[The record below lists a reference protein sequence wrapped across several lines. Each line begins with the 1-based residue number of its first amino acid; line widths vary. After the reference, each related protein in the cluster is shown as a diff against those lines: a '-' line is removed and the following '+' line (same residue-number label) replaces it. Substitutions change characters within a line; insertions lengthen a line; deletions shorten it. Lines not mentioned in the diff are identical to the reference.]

1 MLHCFLTLTFWVNY
15 CTTKDRAVLRSHY
28 KLTETKEQEIEK
40 ISRVLVDN
48 QNDPFDALDQII
60 NDSNID
66 QNTIFL
72 NLIKPMY
79 SNDYAIELALQAFLK
94 LNYLDI
100 CTTIHKMIDNN

>member
-1 MLHCFLTLTFWVNY
+1 MNKQ
-15 CTTKDRAVLRSHY
+15 KDIIMCVALFSYTYVLD

-66 QNTIFL
+66 QNTFFL
-72 NLIKPMY
+72 NLIKPLY
-79 SNDYAIELALQAFLK
+79 TNEYAIELALQAFLK

-100 CTTIHKMIDNN
+100 CTTIRKMIDSN

>member
-1 MLHCFLTLTFWVNY
+1 MNKQ
-15 CTTKDRAVLRSHY
+15 KDIIMCVALFSYTYVLD
-28 KLTETKEQEIEK
+28 KLTETKDQEIEK

-60 NDSNID
+60 NDSNMD

-72 NLIKPMY
+72 NLIKPLY
-79 SNDYAIELALQAFLK
+79 TNEYAIELALQAFLK

-100 CTTIHKMIDNN
+100 CTTIRKMIDSN

>member
-1 MLHCFLTLTFWVNY
+1 MNKQ
-15 CTTKDRAVLRSHY
+15 KDIIMCVALFSYTYVLD

-72 NLIKPMY
+72 NLIKPLY

-100 CTTIHKMIDNN
+100 CTTIRKMIDSN

>member
-1 MLHCFLTLTFWVNY
+1 MNKQ
-15 CTTKDRAVLRSHY
+15 KDIIMCVALFSYTYVLD

-72 NLIKPMY
+72 NLIKPLY
-79 SNDYAIELALQAFLK
+79 TNEYAIELALQAFLK

-100 CTTIHKMIDNN
+100 CTTIRKMIDSN

>member
-1 MLHCFLTLTFWVNY
+1 MCVALFSYTY
-15 CTTKDRAVLRSHY
+15 VLD

-79 SNDYAIELALQAFLK
+79 SNDYEIELIELALQAFLK

-100 CTTIHKMIDNN
+100 CTAIRKMIDND

>member
-1 MLHCFLTLTFWVNY
+1 MNKQ
-15 CTTKDRAVLRSHY
+15 KDIIMCVALFSY
-28 KLTETKEQEIEK
+28 AFALDKLTETKEQEIEK

-100 CTTIHKMIDNN
+100 CTVIRKMIDND

>member
-1 MLHCFLTLTFWVNY
+1 MNKQ
-15 CTTKDRAVLRSHY
+15 KDIIMCVALFSYTYVLD

-72 NLIKPMY
+72 NLIKPLY
-79 SNDYAIELALQAFLK
+79 TNEYAIELALQAFLK

-100 CTTIHKMIDNN
+100 CTAIRKMIDNN

>member
-1 MLHCFLTLTFWVNY
+1 MNKQ
-15 CTTKDRAVLRSHY
+15 KDIIMCVALFSYTYVLD

-60 NDSNID
+60 NDSNMD

-72 NLIKPMY
+72 NLIKPLY
-79 SNDYAIELALQAFLK
+79 TNEYAIELALQAFLK

-100 CTTIHKMIDNN
+100 CTSIRKMIDSN